1 MTVTS
6 PTGWIPVDVSVNHDA
21 TCAIYRNSTDAKDI
35 YCWGDSWYS
44 GNGAFFGATP
54 DEPESPVQV
63 NGTSFP
69 ILELSSTSS
78 ELTVAPHDVEEITMG
93 QYFTCARSYEGMVKC
108 WGYNG
113 YGELGIGSTAEAG
126 SDQHEMGEYQAFT
139 DLGSNLS
146 AVDID
151 AGRHHACAAMAS
163 GEVSP
168 VRSLVMMDWIIVL
181 LRVEISNG

>member
-1 MTVTS
+1 MSDYELFDDT
-6 PTGWIPVDVSVNHDA
+6 
-21 TCAIYRNSTDAKDI
+21 
-35 YCWGDSWYS
+35 
-44 GNGAFFGATP
+44 
-54 DEPESPVQV
+54 
-63 NGTSFP
+63 
-69 ILELSSTSS
+69 LELA
-78 ELTVAPHDVEEITMG
+78 EIVFDDVDINDKD
-93 QYFTCARSYEGMVKC
+93 FTKICSF
-108 WGYNG
+108 
-113 YGELGIGSTAEAG
+113 S
-126 SDQHEMGEYQAFT
+126 GEYQAFT